1 MRVAVP
7 ERGGRAASG
16 GVSGMLSAETRTG
29 AFGAGVLR
37 ITLQGGQFRIE
48 TPDGIELTPTG
59 AKAQGLLALVATDR
73 HLRRGGRVWLIDKL
87 WSDRAQPQ
95 GQASLRQA
103 LVEIRKALGPPWAE
117 AFLTDRRAVALD
129 PDMVEVATE
138 EGGAGGG
145 GVFLEGIDIRD
156 PPEFEDW
163 LRQMRAAT
171 EADSGAGG
179 SGGGLILPAV
189 QPTARPQLVLE
200 AHSRPGEAARD
211 TEDWFIDVLFR
222 TLGEQFT
229 YDIHFQMPEQAPPP
243 GGLVQMKVQ
252 SFAQGPLAG
261 AMRVVVVEM
270 PGGRTLWTETLRPPG
285 GGEEGTVALYA
296 LSHRAL
302 RAVSD
307 GLRQASA
314 TQPGDPDANHLAAQA
329 LQNMFSMRGE
339 ALETADRQLVAA
351 LALEERGVFHAWRA
365 QLAAIR
371 HIEQTGRDRDE
382 LDALSR
388 AAGGARAL
396 ELECQNSSV
405 LSGVANARLVL
416 EGDGIAAGN
425 LAQAGGVDAN
435 PPANPLA
442 WWALANARLYSGQ
455 AEDAWQAAVMSQRLA
470 AKSNFRFW
478 TDFQV
483 SLVAAVT
490 GRTREAIDFGELSG
504 ALAPNFRPPMR
515 YLTALYAAQGGDR
528 ENATRAARQ
537 LTLREPGFTLDKL
550 LNDPP
555 NYPVSMMRQAGL
567 LDRARLSELDL

>member
-1 MRVAVP
+1 MRFAIS
-7 ERGGRAASG
+7 EQGREAS
-16 GVSGMLSAETRTG
+16 GVSGMSLAETRTG
-29 AFGAGVLR
+29 VTDTGVLR
-37 ITLQGGQFRIE
+37 ITLRGQFRIE
-48 TPDGIELTPTG
+48 TPEGVELTPVG

-73 HLRRGGRVWLIDKL
+73 HLRRGRVWLIDKL

-103 LVEIRKALGPPWAE
+103 LVEIRKALGPWAE
-117 AFLTDRRAVALD
+117 AFITDRRAVALD
-129 PDMVEVATE
+129 PDMVTVDAGPTAEP
-138 EGGAGGG
+138 GGG
-145 GVFLEGIDIRD
+145 TFLEGIDIRD
-156 PPEFEDW
+156 QEFEDW
-163 LRQMRAAT
+163 LRQMRTSFEEESA
-171 EADSGAGG
+171 
-179 SGGGLILPAV
+179 SGGRLILPEV
-189 QPTARPQLVLE
+189 QPAHRPQLVLE
-200 AHSRPGEAARD
+200 AHSRPGDPARD

-229 YDIHFQMPEQAPPP
+229 YDIHFQMPEQAPP
-243 GGLVQMKVQ
+243 GGLVLMKVQ

-261 AMRVVVVEM
+261 AMRLLVIDM
-270 PGGRTLWTETLRPPG
+270 PSGRTLWTETLRPG

-302 RAVSD
+302 RAVSE
-307 GLRQASA
+307 GLRQAGCAQS
-314 TQPGDPDANHLAAQA
+314 GDPDANHLAAQA
-329 LQNMFSMRGE
+329 LQNMFSMRGA
-339 ALETADRQLVAA
+339 ALEKADRQLVAA

-382 LDALSR
+382 LNALSR
-388 AAGGARAL
+388 AACARAL
-396 ELECQNSSV
+396 ELESQNSSV

-425 LAQAGGVDAN
+425 LAQAGVDAN
-435 PPANPLA
+435 PANPLA
-442 WWALANARLYSGQ
+442 WWALANARLYAGQ
-455 AEDAWQAAVMSQRLA
+455 AEDAWDAAVMSQRLA

-490 GRTREAIDFGELSG
+490 GRHREAIEFGELSG

-515 YLTALYAAQGGDR
+515 YLTALYAGQGDR

-537 LTLREPGFTLDKL
+537 LAEREPGFTLGKL
-550 LNDPP
+550 MNDPA
-555 NYPVSMMRQAGL
+555 YPVSMMRQAGL

>member
-1 MRVAVP
+1 M
-7 ERGGRAASG
+7 G
-16 GVSGMLSAETRTG
+16 T
-29 AFGAGVLR
+29 GVLR
-37 ITLQGGQFRIE
+37 ITLRGQFRIE
-48 TPDGIELTPTG
+48 TPDGVELTPVG
-59 AKAQGLLALVATDR
+59 AKAQGLLALLATDR
-73 HLRRGGRVWLIDKL
+73 HLRRGRVWLIDKL

-103 LVEIRKALGPPWAE
+103 LVEIRKALGPWAG
-117 AFLTDRRAVALD
+117 AFITDRRAVALD
-129 PDMVEVATE
+129 PDMVTVDAGPTAEP
-138 EGGAGGG
+138 GGG
-145 GVFLEGIDIRD
+145 TFLEGIDIRD
-156 PPEFEDW
+156 QEFEDW
-163 LRQMRAAT
+163 LRQMRASVEDPAT
-171 EADSGAGG
+171 QAGQ
-179 SGGGLILPAV
+179 GGRLMGLPPT
-189 QPTARPQLVLE
+189 QPSPRPQLVLE
-200 AHSRPGEAARD
+200 AHSHPGDSARD

-229 YDIHFQMPEQAPPP
+229 YDIHFQMPQQAPP
-243 GGLVQMKVQ
+243 GGLVLMKVQ

-261 AMRVVVVEM
+261 SMRVVVVEM
-270 PGGRTLWTETLRPPG
+270 PAGRTLWTETLRPG
-285 GGEEGTVALYA
+285 GGEAGTVALYA

-307 GLRQASA
+307 GLSQASGPH
-314 TQPGDPDANHLAAQA
+314 PGDADANHLAAMA

-339 ALETADRQLVAA
+339 ALEKADRQLVAA

-371 HIEQTGRDRDE
+371 HIEQTGRDRGE
-382 LDALSR
+382 LDALSH
-388 AAGGARAL
+388 AACARAL
-396 ELECQNSSV
+396 ELESQNSSV

-425 LAQAGGVDAN
+425 LAQAGVDAN
-435 PPANPLA
+435 PANPLA

-455 AEDAWQAAVMSQRLA
+455 AEDAWEAAVMSQRLA

-490 GRTREAIDFGELSG
+490 GRHREAIDFGELSG

-515 YLTALYAAQGGDR
+515 YLTALYAAQGDR

-537 LTLREPGFTLDKL
+537 LAQREPGFTLAKL
-550 LNDPP
+550 MDDPA
-555 NYPVSMMRQAGL
+555 YPVSMMRQAGL
-567 LDRARLSELDL
+567 LDRARLSEIDL

>member
-1 MRVAVP
+1 M
-7 ERGGRAASG
+7 G
-16 GVSGMLSAETRTG
+16 T
-29 AFGAGVLR
+29 GVLR
-37 ITLQGGQFRIE
+37 ITLRGQFRIE
-48 TPDGIELTPTG
+48 TPEGVELTPVG
-59 AKAQGLLALVATDR
+59 AKAQGLLALLATDR
-73 HLRRGGRVWLIDKL
+73 HLRRGRVWLIDKL

-103 LVEIRKALGPPWAE
+103 LVEIRKALGPWAA
-117 AFLTDRRAVALD
+117 AFITDRRAVALD
-129 PDMVEVATE
+129 PEMVTVDAGPTAEP
-138 EGGAGGG
+138 GGG
-145 GVFLEGIDIRD
+145 TFLEGIDIRD
-156 PPEFEDW
+156 QEFEDW
-163 LRQMRAAT
+163 LRQMRASVEDQA
-171 EADSGAGG
+171 AQAGQ
-179 SGGGLILPAV
+179 GGRLLGLPLMP
-189 QPTARPQLVLE
+189 PSPRPQLVLE
-200 AHSRPGEAARD
+200 AHSHPGDPARD

-229 YDIHFQMPEQAPPP
+229 YDIHFQMPDQAPP
-243 GGLVQMKVQ
+243 GGLVMMKVQ
-252 SFAQGPLAG
+252 SFSQGPLAG
-261 AMRVVVVEM
+261 SMRVVVVQM
-270 PGGRTLWTETLRPPG
+270 PAGRTLWTETLRPG
-285 GGEEGTVALYA
+285 GGEAGTVALYA

-307 GLRQASA
+307 GLSHEREP
-314 TQPGDPDANHLAAQA
+314 QPGDADANHLAALA

-339 ALETADRQLVAA
+339 ALEKADRQLVAA

-371 HIEQTGRDRDE
+371 HIEQTGRDRGE

-388 AAGGARAL
+388 AACARAL
-396 ELECQNSSV
+396 ELESQNSSV

-425 LAQAGGVDAN
+425 LAQAGVDAN
-435 PPANPLA
+435 PANPLA

-455 AEDAWQAAVMSQRLA
+455 AEDAWEAAVMSQRLA

-504 ALAPNFRPPMR
+504 ALTPNFRPPMR
-515 YLTALYAAQGGDR
+515 YLTALYAAQGDR

-537 LTLREPGFTLDKL
+537 LAQREPGFTLDKL
-550 LNDPP
+550 MNDPA
-555 NYPVSMMRQAGL
+555 YPVSMMRQAGL
-567 LDRARLSELDL
+567 LDRARLSEIDL